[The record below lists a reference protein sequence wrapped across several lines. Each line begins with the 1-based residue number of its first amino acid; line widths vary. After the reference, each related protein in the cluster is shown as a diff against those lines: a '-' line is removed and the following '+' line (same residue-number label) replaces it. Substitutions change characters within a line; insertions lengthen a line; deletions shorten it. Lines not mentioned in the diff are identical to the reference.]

1 MFSTYRVLPKPWAW
15 LLLMMF
21 SMQVVP
27 VQASDWTR
35 DDGYFKATS
44 YNDHIRFEVLLCDLY
59 STNTYSKGGYIQAV
73 SGGEVHNLI
82 YLEYAY
88 NSDDPDSN
96 PTAPVKAYISHT
108 GGKAWFD
115 VGTEITTSNQTFTL
129 KKWDSDKD
137 YLTAYIDYYFPADLS
152 GKTWN
157 IQYKYTH
164 SNGSEYTMSMN
175 SSCEFKGTL
184 GVSSFDAGDYTCERI
199 SPSKMK
205 LTVPKLPTYSG
216 KADDVREWFC
226 DYDVTYTF
234 TYTNTAGQDATATA
248 TGKVS
253 CEKNKQANVET
264 EIPAAV
270 GNPKQIDVNITA
282 RQGMKDPTGEFWHQ
296 TDKYYKAKAFKV
308 VPQPSDLT
316 AGYRQFDTSTDLTWA
331 QPVDTI
337 YLKSIPYVYSIET
350 NEQGEKLSG
359 KSWHKC
365 DALDWAANKKSLS
378 YTVDGVPIGHYY
390 KYLVL
395 NVPEIWT
402 KNTGTTGVNLSS
414 PSDELISRLGG
425 QTSDVLSTIPDV
437 RIYDLEQDT
446 TVTNKVRLTWKYS
459 RVPVGGSEVKFQ
471 VLRKTSTGGQWTEF
485 GQTVTADANPAAGTI
500 VAIEDSTLANV
511 STRYTYKVR
520 LSLENGKYVFESGE
534 VTAGLL
540 RGTLLKDFEASKGA
554 HEKEVT
560 LTWNA
565 SKAGTGKDT
574 YRIWRR
580 YADSGDDFQFVK
592 TVNDE
597 NASGSYN
604 DGNAQPGYYY
614 EYKLEVYSGDVL
626 QNTLYDIGFTQS
638 RGVVSGHVAFNSA
651 STTSTPVEDV
661 RISLQSSDTGVGN
674 TVTDHSMRVN
684 GASTGIQWDADSTT
698 TAKLFGPD
706 KNFTV
711 QMFVRPDSLLS
722 EGAVIGE
729 IPGEGRLVLG
739 KQTNGDYE
747 LMLQKLTPAIST
759 PEVIDLSKISEHYT
773 AKHGDILTGTL
784 SYHILRIPN
793 DATVMLRDATINGY
807 SGGACIYCQGNAT
820 IILEGT
826 NTANSSSKFYPGIL
840 NNGTLTINGMGTLNA
855 TGGNAA
861 AGIGGGSQNE
871 CGDINILGGTIN
883 ATSNLMGA
891 AIGSG
896 YGKKC
901 GNITISGGVI
911 NAVSSRYG
919 AAIGTG
925 SSSICGSITI
935 TNTVTSVTAT
945 KGSNAPRSIGKGDGG
960 SCGTVT
966 IGGTVYSDGISD
978 SPYTYDE
985 GDGSWADNYEL
996 DDIFKGHLIPDQ
1008 FVYGTATA
1016 TGIKL
1021 TSNTYSLLTVS
1032 RTGDNLQ
1039 FQVNDSDTKTL
1050 TATKQKY
1057 LAPFSVGGAN
1067 DIKTEQAFKGYL
1079 AEVRVWDHVL
1089 TDEEKKSNN
1098 DRILSGREKGLKLYW
1113 PLDEGLDRYAFDASY
1128 TNDLSNGRHAT
1139 VGGNISSSTIL
1150 PTREQL
1156 SRYGVTDKNGDYTIV
1171 GIPYVGGGTTYVAT
1185 PTKGIHVFEPQ
1196 SRSGYIGNGS
1206 LTLNGYDFT
1215 DKSSFPMRGKVAYQY
1230 TNIPVD
1236 SVQFKIDGS
1245 LQQVWSDSNGEYE
1258 LNVPIGSHRIEAFK
1272 NGHHLTGFPLAGGT
1286 WDFKKAET
1294 VNFVDSTLV
1303 NVTGRI
1309 NGGFSDKDAPVGF
1322 KQSKNRIGQATLKLS
1337 LGKDTQ
1343 CSFNY
1348 VTDNEGNADFGTTDL
1363 PVASATT
1370 NIQSTSYRAALKT
1383 DNKDTYY
1390 IYIKTDPE
1398 TGEFSALLPPLKYKV
1413 ESIRFAGTD
1422 NPYNDASVFT
1432 QNLPVIDATTVVK
1445 ESMKSDTLPG
1455 SSQKYEYS
1463 AKMMRQYRSETSIS
1477 VAQTGFREGVFGERR
1492 VIITNTDN
1500 STDSVTVLTLTPT
1513 DYTYRFKYPIFRQ
1526 GRSYNLGIDVVEHY
1540 KNYDTNEEFD
1550 EIPQDACVRII
1561 NDGSATSTVFGAKGS
1576 INGEEIEMGMPYETM
1591 QINVKPDKQ
1600 GHVDYTFEAGWPNF
1614 ADGHLLNMS
1623 ISAQVDG
1630 RTTVWKAPGKN
1641 RSTALDMIVLGSIS
1655 TGTNFVTEGPS
1666 VVDMI
1671 LRRPPGSSSV
1681 ASLENKEIK
1690 SYVKTN
1696 VTSTGRG
1703 NTYGAYISEAP
1714 TWKVS
1719 VGNVMGIAT
1728 LTDSKSTIVANETL
1742 TGNYSWNDATVTGS
1756 DSTYTTTM
1764 AMTTPASMQYVN
1776 EHEAFEPEGGDTYIG
1791 RSTNL
1796 LFSKGRMLGIFKD
1809 GDDYVI
1815 GDKEGIT
1822 VGQQFSTSF
1831 VLPQAYI
1838 LNTLIPNWEA
1848 IIRDRLTT
1856 GHIDADHTVASNC
1869 PKIDGKVMYYTKY
1882 KPGDEKFGTGNA
1894 DGSVWTDDEIKNAG
1908 GCPSYRLVN
1917 GTGNQVE
1924 DEVQIAINSI
1934 KAWRNV
1940 IADNEQEKVEA
1951 INGGATKIDNYSIAN
1966 STKVSRSTFSSLKK
1980 NNGATHTYDYVLNA
1994 EAHVGYMFNDAGAYA
2009 IVRSADSNGTSEKND
2024 TTTTH
2029 ERTVAWTMADGD
2041 YRTALSVDVFESN
2054 NGWGPIF
2061 ITRGGQ
2067 TANPYEGETRTM
2079 FYEPDTKLNEATM
2092 QVELPQLK
2100 VMGAAELTDIPTG
2113 TQAQFNLQLT
2123 NMSETNDICTYTL
2136 EVKENSNPNGAIL
2149 TVDGNILSNG
2159 KDGRNIRMKGGETIE
2174 KMLIV
2179 TQSQKNIIDYDD
2191 IVLVL
2196 KSQNDRTVS
2205 SEPVKLHVHFVPSS
2219 TPVDLSVNH
2228 TVLNKAVL
2236 DEVGGITATMYNL
2249 DRQSDD
2255 LQGLRLRYRRK
2266 GEATWTLHKEWTTID
2281 SLVTNDILAMPEG
2294 SQIHEHIAFSTDGIY
2309 EVQAQ
2314 TYGLYGTE
2322 EVTYESTIVE
2332 ITQDTHGPKLLG
2344 MVSPEDGRLTM
2355 ENRNNMHVR
2364 FNEVLNGNALS
2375 KSENFRIEGG
2385 MNNVV
2390 FGGEG
2395 NPYPDVAV
2403 QLNGNSIETDAMYD
2417 LSDSDCAFDMWFYR
2431 QGDGT
2436 IISLGTGNNLL
2447 ALSTHDDGML
2457 RARVGGEEDVFET
2470 GAQLPKDEWMYM
2482 ALNYK
2487 RKTADD
2493 PKNRISMLYVTAD
2506 DKTPHYIGEDM
2517 EANDLNGNGK
2527 LGVGGDGMQG
2537 MISKLSI
2544 WNSDITATDLYE
2556 TRNNV
2561 RASYTPGLVGYWTM
2575 DEGHGTQLTDRA
2587 RSRHMY
2593 MDSESWYINN
2603 ENRAASLDGT
2613 KPIRVDI
2620 ATFNPAKTDNYALE
2634 FWFRGNKPC
2643 DMSDQTLVSVLN
2655 GISIGC
2661 EGPLQ
2666 GHDVLVLKKV
2676 KHSKNDAGAE
2686 IQETEEEIQLSNKD
2700 YKDGNWH
2707 HFALN
2712 VRRGTSAIA
2721 YIDGEAVKVI
2731 PEEKIPGISG
2741 KWMLFGGEELMDT
2754 NGEQYAMTYNHFT
2767 GDIDEIRI
2775 WGAALD
2781 GGLIKDR
2788 MYERMDNNYPGLAG
2802 YFPMEEIHRTV
2813 QGTVV
2818 TDFSP
2823 ANFGET
2829 DYKDRLVIAESASLT
2844 QSVNAPALKPG
2855 STNMRMDDSQFDFT
2869 ASSDEIYFSFP
2880 DGSLPLMDNN
2890 DFTAT
2895 VSYIKDE
2902 HGNNSEPVQWMFHA
2916 DFAAVSWELDDGK
2929 AVFNYEKNRDET
2941 VYMYLGLVNK
2951 TGASQPYEIT
2961 GLPTW
2966 LTTDEA
2972 VGTVESESKYIS
2984 FTIAPTVSVGRH
2996 TEYLYVTDRLGIQRV
3011 MQLNLTVRGDEPEW
3025 SVDPNLYESNMTLTG
3040 QIYINDKICE
3050 NSDTKIAAFDE
3061 MGICRG
3067 VGYPRY
3073 VSTRDAYYVDMI
3085 LYGASATELSTGERE
3100 LSFKIYDAST
3110 GNIHPLVLVKLP
3122 GKDGD
3127 FTMRYVPDASYGSYN
3142 EPVELRVSNVFE
3154 EPVSLAKGWT
3164 WMSIYVD
3171 PVVADIASVLPK
3183 DATILKRFKNIKSQT
3198 AFASVNSSGQIFG
3211 ELATIEPGKMYKMQL
3226 STKTDF
3232 EVYGI
3237 EIDVANTSQT
3247 IHPGYNWIGSLSNR
3261 VMSPEDAFAEL
3272 SPAPGDRIKNR
3283 TSFAEY
3289 SKNGIW
3295 EGTLESIVPGQ
3306 GYIYQS
3312 KATEDKTFHY
3322 PSHGAGANM
3331 APSHHAPHGTLTEGA
3346 AGAMHFR
3353 PVDPYLYPDNMSII
3367 GVVKKDGKERD
3378 DAEVGAVINGECR
3391 GAVGY
3396 NSGYY
3401 FLTIM
3406 GSSEDDADA
3415 KMELRVFIDGE
3426 EYMVNDQLPFISDAF
3441 YGSLDEPFVLDV
3453 DATAIR
3459 TVGEDSLLDDTEW
3472 YTLQG
3477 YKIGRKPTRQGVYI
3491 HNGKKVTI
3499 KRKK

>member
-1 MFSTYRVLPKPWAW
+1 MFCTYQALSKPWAW
-15 LLLMMF
+15 LLVMMF

-520 LSLENGKYVFESGE
+520 LSLENGKYTFESGE

-674 TVTDHSMRVN
+674 TVTGHSMRVN
-684 GASTGIQWDADSTT
+684 GASTGIYWDADSTT

-925 SSSICGSITI
+925 ASSICGSITI

-1600 GHVDYTFEAGWPNF
+1600 GHLDYTFEAGWPNF

-1696 VTSTGRG
+1696 ITSSGHSDG
-1703 NTYGAYISEAP
+1703 GGAYISEAP

-1719 VGNVMGIAT
+1719 QGSVMGIAIM
-1728 LTDSKSTIVANETL
+1728 SQSTSAVVSNQTVVGDY
-1742 TGNYSWNDATVTGS
+1742 TWNDSQATGS
-1756 DSTYTTTM
+1756 DSTYTTTE
-1764 AMTTPASMQYVN
+1764 AMTTPASMQYVD

-1796 LFSKGRMLGIFKD
+1796 LFSKGRLLGIFKD

-1831 VLPQAYI
+1831 VFPQAYI

-1856 GHIDADHTVASNC
+1856 GHIDADHTVATNC

-1882 KPGDEKFGTGNA
+1882 KPGDEKWGTANA

-1966 STKVSRSTFSSLKK
+1966 STKVSRSTSTSIKK
-1980 NNGATHTYDYVLNA
+1980 TNGATHTYDYVVSG
-1994 EAHVGYMFNDAGAYA
+1994 EFKEGYLFNNAGAYA
-2009 IVRSADSNGTSEKND
+2009 IIHGKTMNGTSEKND

-2375 KSENFRIEGG
+2375 RSENFRIEGG

-2417 LSDSDCAFDMWFYR
+2417 LSGSDCAFDMWFYR
-2431 QGDGT
+2431 QDDGT
-2436 IISLGTGNNLL
+2436 IISLGTEDNML
-2447 ALSTHDDGML
+2447 ALSTHDGGKL
-2457 RARVGGEEDVFET
+2457 QARVGKKDAVFET
-2470 GAQLPKDEWMYM
+2470 GTTLPKDKWMYM

-2487 RKTADD
+2487 CKGTDN
-2493 PKNRISMLYVTAD
+2493 PKNTITMLYVTAD
-2506 DKTPHYIGEDM
+2506 DKDPNYVGKDM
-2517 EANDLNGNGK
+2517 PANNLDGHGK
-2527 LGVGGDGMQG
+2527 LSVGGDGMTG
-2537 MISKLSI
+2537 MVSKLSI
-2544 WNSDITATDLYE
+2544 WNNGVSALDLYNS
-2556 TRNNV
+2556 RQNH

-2575 DEGHGTQLTDRA
+2575 DEGHGTQITDIA
-2587 RSRHMY
+2587 RSRHMH

-2603 ENRAASLDGT
+2603 ENRAAHLDGSE
-2613 KPIRVDI
+2613 KSPLKIDI
-2620 ATFNPAKTDNYALE
+2620 ATFNPAKTDNFAYEL
-2634 FWFRGNKPC
+2634 WFRGTQEDNK
-2643 DMSDQTLVSVLN
+2643 
-2655 GISIGC
+2655 GIST
-2661 EGPLQ
+2661 LMS
-2666 GHDVLVLKKV
+2666 V
-2676 KHSKNDAGAE
+2676 
-2686 IQETEEEIQLSNKD
+2686 
-2700 YKDGNWH
+2700 GN
-2707 HFALN
+2707 
-2712 VRRGTSAIA
+2712 
-2721 YIDGEAVKVI
+2721 
-2731 PEEKIPGISG
+2731 
-2741 KWMLFGGEELMDT
+2741 
-2754 NGEQYAMTYNHFT
+2754 
-2767 GDIDEIRI
+2767 
-2775 WGAALD
+2775 
-2781 GGLIKDR
+2781 
-2788 MYERMDNNYPGLAG
+2788 
-2802 YFPMEEIHRTV
+2802 
-2813 QGTVV
+2813 
-2818 TDFSP
+2818 
-2823 ANFGET
+2823 
-2829 DYKDRLVIAESASLT
+2829 
-2844 QSVNAPALKPG
+2844 G
-2855 STNMRMDDSQFDFT
+2855 ST
-2869 ASSDEIYFSFP
+2869 
-2880 DGSLPLMDNN
+2880 
-2890 DFTAT
+2890 
-2895 VSYIKDE
+2895 
-2902 HGNNSEPVQWMFHA
+2902 
-2916 DFAAVSWELDDGK
+2916 
-2929 AVFNYEKNRDET
+2929 
-2941 VYMYLGLVNK
+2941 
-2951 TGASQPYEIT
+2951 
-2961 GLPTW
+2961 
-2966 LTTDEA
+2966 
-2972 VGTVESESKYIS
+2972 
-2984 FTIAPTVSVGRH
+2984 
-2996 TEYLYVTDRLGIQRV
+2996 
-3011 MQLNLTVRGDEPEW
+3011 
-3025 SVDPNLYESNMTLTG
+3025 
-3040 QIYINDKICE
+3040 
-3050 NSDTKIAAFDE
+3050 
-3061 MGICRG
+3061 
-3067 VGYPRY
+3067 
-3073 VSTRDAYYVDMI
+3073 
-3085 LYGASATELSTGERE
+3085 
-3100 LSFKIYDAST
+3100 
-3110 GNIHPLVLVKLP
+3110 
-3122 GKDGD
+3122 
-3127 FTMRYVPDASYGSYN
+3127 
-3142 EPVELRVSNVFE
+3142 
-3154 EPVSLAKGWT
+3154 
-3164 WMSIYVD
+3164 
-3171 PVVADIASVLPK
+3171 
-3183 DATILKRFKNIKSQT
+3183 
-3198 AFASVNSSGQIFG
+3198 
-3211 ELATIEPGKMYKMQL
+3211 
-3226 STKTDF
+3226 
-3232 EVYGI
+3232 
-3237 EIDVANTSQT
+3237 
-3247 IHPGYNWIGSLSNR
+3247 
-3261 VMSPEDAFAEL
+3261 
-3272 SPAPGDRIKNR
+3272 
-3283 TSFAEY
+3283 
-3289 SKNGIW
+3289 
-3295 EGTLESIVPGQ
+3295 
-3306 GYIYQS
+3306 
-3312 KATEDKTFHY
+3312 
-3322 PSHGAGANM
+3322 
-3331 APSHHAPHGTLTEGA
+3331 
-3346 AGAMHFR
+3346 
-3353 PVDPYLYPDNMSII
+3353 
-3367 GVVKKDGKERD
+3367 
-3378 DAEVGAVINGECR
+3378 
-3391 GAVGY
+3391 
-3396 NSGYY
+3396 
-3401 FLTIM
+3401 
-3406 GSSEDDADA
+3406 
-3415 KMELRVFIDGE
+3415 
-3426 EYMVNDQLPFISDAF
+3426 
-3441 YGSLDEPFVLDV
+3441 
-3453 DATAIR
+3453 
-3459 TVGEDSLLDDTEW
+3459 
-3472 YTLQG
+3472 
-3477 YKIGRKPTRQGVYI
+3477 
-3491 HNGKKVTI
+3491 
-3499 KRKK
+3499 

>member
-1 MFSTYRVLPKPWAW
+1 MFSTYRVLPKPCAW

-21 SMQVVP
+21 SMQVANM
-27 VQASDWTR
+27 QASDWMHNSEKFSMSSSSDHVT
-35 DDGYFKATS
+35 FKP
-44 YNDHIRFEVLLCDLY
+44 FLCDLDR
-59 STNTYSKGGYIQAV
+59 SNTYAK
-73 SGGEVHNLI
+73 SGGIYAKCGNEEVWLMDVYYKEEGSDENA
-82 YLEYAY
+82 YGKVYARY
-88 NSDDPDSN
+88 CIGE
-96 PTAPVKAYISHT
+96 AR
-108 GGKAWFD
+108 AWFTN
-115 VGTEITTSNQTFTL
+115 GYGSAEQKIGFNGA
-129 KKWDSDKD
+129 D
-137 YLTAYIDYYFPADLS
+137 YLIQKWGSDNHYCTPNIDYYYQAS
-152 GKTWN
+152 MAGKTWTFY
-157 IQYKYTH
+157 YKYDHNDGGT
-164 SNGSEYTMSMN
+164 YTM
-175 SSCEFKGTL
+175 TL
-184 GVSSFDAGDYTCERI
+184 GSAYLSPTLGHSRFNSGDFQYERTG
-199 SPSKMK
+199 PDKMK
-205 LTVPKLPTYSG
+205 FTVPALPDDIASKLSEVHIREG
-216 KADDVREWFC
+216 KYKV
-226 DYDVTYTF
+226 TF
-234 TYTNTAGQDATATA
+234 TYTKQDNSKKEQT
-248 TGKVS
+248 
-253 CEKNKQANVET
+253 ET
-264 EIPAAV
+264 FDCQKGSKKTYEITIPAEV
-270 GNPKQIDVNITA
+270 GNPKRIDMKVEATD
-282 RQGMKDPTGEFWHQ
+282 GMKDAKNYYWKY
-296 TDKYYKAKAFKV
+296 TDTYNRSDIFKV
-308 VPQPSDLT
+308 VPVPNTLT
-316 AGYRQFDTSTDLTWA
+316 TEYRQFDKAADLSWKAYPSDSNNYLECKPYIYRMETDKDGKA
-331 QPVDTI
+331 
-337 YLKSIPYVYSIET
+337 KS
-350 NEQGEKLSG
+350 G
-359 KSWHKC
+359 SWSKRG
-365 DALDWAANKKSLS
+365 
-378 YTVDGVPIGHYY
+378 TVDNAGTSQSLGYHDNDVNTATYY
-390 KYLVL
+390 KYMVL
-395 NVPEIWT
+395 NVPKDWIGNSINESQL
-402 KNTGTTGVNLSS
+402 NNPNDDL
-414 PSDELISRLGG
+414 LSRLGYVES
-425 QTSDVLSTIPDV
+425 QMMNTKPELS
-437 RIYDLEQDT
+437 IYDLKQDESVTDKVKLTWQYTRIPT
-446 TVTNKVRLTWKYS
+446 TASSVTFKVMRKTNDDGEWAEYGTVNGDAQPSAGTLLSFTDTDLPNISVRYQYKVRLT
-459 RVPVGGSEVKFQ
+459 
-471 VLRKTSTGGQWTEF
+471 L
-485 GQTVTADANPAAGTI
+485 N
-500 VAIEDSTLANV
+500 DSDYD
-511 STRYTYKVR
+511 SDPI
-520 LSLENGKYVFESGE
+520 
-534 VTAGLL
+534 TAGLL
-540 RGTLLKDFEASKGA
+540 SGSSVKSFSATKGTHESTVRLSWEANQ
-554 HEKEVT
+554 V
-560 LTWNA
+560 
-565 SKAGTGKDT
+565 GTDNT
-574 YRIWRR
+574 TFVISRR
-580 YADSGDDFQFVK
+580 YVNSDDEYMRINTTSGTNAQYTYEDN
-592 TVNDE
+592 TV
-597 NASGSYN
+597 
-604 DGNAQPGYYY
+604 QPGYYY
-614 EYKLEVYSGDVL
+614 EYKIEAFNGNIL
-626 QNTLYDIGFTQS
+626 QNTLTDAGFCQA
-638 RGVVSGHVAFNSA
+638 RGVISGRVTFGSGDA
-651 STTSTPVEDV
+651 VDDV
-661 RISLQSSDTGVGN
+661 RLTLRPSNADDGN
-674 TVTDHSMRVN
+674 AVKGYSQRVD
-684 GASTGIQWDADSTT
+684 GASTGIAWYADETEI
-698 TAKLFGPD
+698 AKVFGSD
-706 KNFTV
+706 KDYTV
-711 QMFVRPDSLLS
+711 QMFVRPDAGLS
-722 EGAVIGE
+722 ERAVIGN
-729 IPGEGRLVLG
+729 IPGIGELYAVPQTDGTYKVYCKRPTITK
-739 KQTNGDYE
+739 KQQEFTEVNIMRAIAHYSSGSATSYNE
-747 LMLQKLTPAIST
+747 EYGLT
-759 PEVIDLSKISEHYT
+759 VY
-773 AKHGDILTGTL
+773 
-784 SYHILRIPN
+784 
-793 DATVMLRDATINGY
+793 
-807 SGGACIYCQGNAT
+807 
-820 IILEGT
+820 
-826 NTANSSSKFYPGIL
+826 SSS
-840 NNGTLTINGMGTLNA
+840 
-855 TGGNAA
+855 
-861 AGIGGGSQNE
+861 E
-871 CGDINILGGTIN
+871 
-883 ATSNLMGA
+883 
-891 AIGSG
+891 
-896 YGKKC
+896 YG
-901 GNITISGGVI
+901 
-911 NAVSSRYG
+911 
-919 AAIGTG
+919 
-925 SSSICGSITI
+925 TI
-935 TNTVTSVTAT
+935 TNNWSNDGFAF
-945 KGSNAPRSIGKGDGG
+945 KRNYAANWWGSGVLAE
-960 SCGTVT
+960 
-966 IGGTVYSDGISD
+966 VYSKFKTLDTPAAITIKEESYDHYDMGVTLSAGI
-978 SPYTYDE
+978 
-985 GDGSWADNYEL
+985 
-996 DDIFKGHLIPDQ
+996 
-1008 FVYGTATA
+1008 
-1016 TGIKL
+1016 
-1021 TSNTYSLLTVS
+1021 YSLLTVNVNS
-1032 RTGDNLQ
+1032 GTVTTMVNDGTPAECSFVKHDENTVTAIEDTGDYVLHNGNLVSFDGTLIPQ
-1039 FQVNDSDTKTL
+1039 LQSTGWMWYGFVVETQSGDPVTVSANVNHNT
-1050 TATKQKY
+1050 
-1057 LAPFSVGGAN
+1057 PFSVGGAQN
-1067 DIKTEQAFKGYL
+1067 VESSQGFKGNF
-1079 AEVRVWDHVL
+1079 AEVRVWSKVL
-1089 TDEEKKSNN
+1089 SDTEKESYK
-1098 DRILSGREKGLKLYW
+1098 DRVLNGRETGLALYW
-1113 PLDEGLDRYAFDASY
+1113 PMDEGLDHYVFDASY
-1128 TNDLSNGRHAT
+1128 ANDLPNGRHAT
-1139 VGGNISSSTIL
+1139 VGNNIAASNIVPLDNQLSRYAITNATGEYIIRGIPFVGSGSTYTIL
-1150 PTREQL
+1150 PTC
-1156 SRYGVTDKNGDYTIV
+1156 
-1171 GIPYVGGGTTYVAT
+1171 
-1185 PTKGIHVFEPQ
+1185 GIHEFNPV
-1196 SRSGYIGNGS
+1196 SRNGFIGNGS
-1206 LTLNGYDFT
+1206 LTLNSYDFT
-1215 DKSSFPMRGKVAYQY
+1215 DTSSFPLKGKITYLN
-1230 TNIPVD
+1230 TDIPVD
-1236 SVQFKIDGS
+1236 SVQFMIDGNMVQS
-1245 LQQVWSDSNGEYE
+1245 KEGIRSDSNGEYE
-1258 LNVPIGSHRIEAFK
+1258 ISVPIGKHLIECYK
-1272 NGHHLTGFPLAGGT
+1272 NGHKFTSFPLDGST
-1286 WDFKKAET
+1286 YDFKKAEIA
-1294 VNFVDSTLV
+1294 NFVDSTLV
-1303 NVTGRI
+1303 NVTGRV
-1309 NGGFSDKDAPVGF
+1309 NGGFSDMDAPLGF
-1322 KQSKNRIGQATLKLS
+1322 RKSVNRLGKATIKLS
-1337 LGKDTQ
+1337 LGKETQ

-1348 VTDNEGNADFGTTDL
+1348 VTDDHGNRGYGTVDIA
-1363 PVASATT
+1363 VESATDS
-1370 NIQSTSYRAALKT
+1370 IQSTGYRAALKNDDT
-1383 DNKDTYY
+1383 DTRY
-1390 IYIKTDPE
+1390 IYITTDE
-1398 TGEFSALLPPLKYKV
+1398 NTGEFSALLPPLRYKV
-1413 ESIRFAGTD
+1413 ESITFD
-1422 NPYNDASVFT
+1422 NDKENNVYNDKDVFT
-1432 QNLPVIDATTVVK
+1432 QNLPIIDASNAINERMQTDSVSVDGGGT
-1445 ESMKSDTLPG
+1445 
-1455 SSQKYEYS
+1455 QKYSYS
-1463 AKMMRQYRSETSIS
+1463 GKMIRQYRVNPTIS
-1477 VAQTGFREGVFGERR
+1477 VVQTSPLLSGVVKNVFGEKKIG
-1492 VIITNTDN
+1492 VTNVDFTV
-1500 STDSVTVLTLTPT
+1500 DSVAVANIA
-1513 DYTYRFKYPIFRQ
+1513 DDSYSYVFDHPIFLQ
-1526 GRSYNLGIDVVEHY
+1526 DKSYAYDIAVAEEY
-1540 KNYDTNEEFD
+1540 KNLDTGETFREL
-1550 EIPQDACVRII
+1550 PKDAVIHISNDASSTTII
-1561 NDGSATSTVFGAKGS
+1561 YGEDGRV
-1576 INGEEIEMGMPYETM
+1576 NGEDVTMGEPYKTANVEITPDET
-1591 QINVKPDKQ
+1591 
-1600 GHVDYTFEAGWPNF
+1600 GHVQYQFVAGAPNF
-1614 ADGHLLNMS
+1614 AAGYIHNMS
-1623 ISAQVDG
+1623 VGVSVDG
-1630 RTTVWKAPGKN
+1630 RTTMWQAPD
-1641 RSTALDMIVLGSIS
+1641 SQTDALDLIVLGSIGS
-1655 TGTNFVTEGPS
+1655 GTNFVTRGPDA
-1666 VVDMI
+1666 VDMI
-1671 LRRPPGSSSV
+1671 IRRPPGSTSV
-1681 ASLENKEIK
+1681 ASLTNKTIH
-1690 SYVKTN
+1690 SYAHTTV
-1696 VTSTGRG
+1696 VSSTSGWTGG
-1703 NTYGAYISEAP
+1703 GYISETP
-1714 TWKVS
+1714 TWEVS
-1719 VGNVMGIAT
+1719 VGPVLGVAT
-1728 LTDSKSTIVANETL
+1728 LAKSKFKIVSNQTLKSTRS
-1742 TGNYSWNDATVTGS
+1742 YSDQDIAVNDTTYTVTEQMSTPGS
-1756 DSTYTTTM
+1756 LTNDFTLEPCT
-1764 AMTTPASMQYVN
+1764 
-1776 EHEAFEPEGGDTYIG
+1776 PEGGDTYIG

-1796 LFSKGRMLGIFKD
+1796 LFSKGRMLGLYKQADGLYKLDVKD
-1809 GDDYVI
+1809 
-1815 GDKEGIT
+1815 GIT
-1822 VGQQFSTSF
+1822 VGQEFDTEF
-1831 VLPQAYI
+1831 VFPQSYI
-1838 LNTLIPNWEA
+1838 LKTLIPNWEA
-1848 IIRDRLTT
+1848 IIRSKLEEGYIDGDHWDRSR
-1856 GHIDADHTVASNC
+1856 AVAV
-1869 PKIDGKVMYYTKY
+1869 PGKVMYYTKW
-1882 KPGDEKFGTGNA
+1882 KPGDAEFGKANGDLTF
-1894 DGSVWTDDEIKNAG
+1894 WTKEQLASTHG
-1908 GCPSYRLVN
+1908 YPSYMAVN
-1917 GTGNQVE
+1917 GTDDPNVADEVE
-1924 DEVQIAINSI
+1924 DAINQI
-1934 KAWRNV
+1934 KVWRDR
-1940 IADNEQEKVEA
+1940 IYDNEEDKLDAFANEGSLVQ
-1951 INGGATKIDNYSIAN
+1951 NYSIA
-1966 STKVSRSTFSSLKK
+1966 SGTKVSMTTETSVKGGKSKKHDFSKSFSVVGQA
-1980 NNGATHTYDYVLNA
+1980 GA
-1994 EAHVGYMFNDAGAYA
+1994 MFNEAGAVANLGY
-2009 IVRSADSNGTSEKND
+2009 STGWGDSD
-2024 TTTTH
+2024 TDGSSK
-2029 ERTVAWTMADGD
+2029 TVSSSVSWTMSDGD
-2041 YRTALSVDVFESN
+2041 PRSALSVDVYKSPS
-2054 NGWGPIF
+2054 GWGPIF
-2061 ITRGGQ
+2061 RTRGGQ
-2067 TANPYEGETRTM
+2067 TVNPYEAGSVTQ
-2079 FYEPDTKLNEATM
+2079 FYQPGTPLNEATM
-2092 QVELPQLK
+2092 KVENPQLK
-2100 VMGAAELTDIPTG
+2100 VIGSSEITDVPTG
-2113 TQAQFNLQLT
+2113 GQARFTLQLS
-2123 NMSETNDICTYTL
+2123 NQSETNDICTYIL
-2136 EVKENSNPNGAIL
+2136 EVKEKSNPNGAIL
-2149 TVDGNILSNG
+2149 VVDGNILSNG
-2159 KDGRNIRMKGGETIE
+2159 KDGRRIKMKGGETVE
-2174 KMLIV
+2174 KTLIV
-2179 TQSQKNIIDYDD
+2179 TQSDRSITDYDD
-2191 IVLVL
+2191 IVMVL
-2196 KSQNDRTVS
+2196 KSEKDVTIF
-2205 SEPVKLHVHFVPSS
+2205 SEDVKLRVHFVPSS
-2219 TPVDLSVNH
+2219 SPVDLSADH
-2228 TVLNKAVL
+2228 TVIDQSYMREN
-2236 DEVGGITATMYNL
+2236 GGITARMYNL
-2249 DRQSDD
+2249 NRQDAG

-2266 GEATWTLHKEWTTID
+2266 GIDSWTLIKQWTTTE
-2281 SLVTNDILAMPEG
+2281 SLLSQGYEAMPDG
-2294 SQIHEHIAFSTDGIY
+2294 SQITEKVSFPADGIY
-2309 EVQAQ
+2309 ELQAQ
-2314 TYGLYGTE
+2314 TFGKYGADD
-2322 EVTYESTIVE
+2322 VTYESNIME
-2332 ITQDTHGPKLLG
+2332 ITQDTHGPKILG
-2344 MVSPEDGRLTM
+2344 MPSPENGQLTYV
-2355 ENRNNMHVR
+2355 NRNNMHIR
-2364 FNEVLNGNALS
+2364 FNEALNGNALS
-2375 KSENFRIEGG
+2375 KSGNFRIEGG

-2390 FGGEG
+2390 SGGA
-2395 NPYPDVAV
+2395 YADVAA
-2403 QLNGNSIETDAMYD
+2403 QLNGGRIETDALYS
-2417 LSDSDCAFDMWFYR
+2417 LENSDYAFDMWFYR

-2655 GISIGC
+2655 GISIGF

-3211 ELATIEPGKMYKMQL
+3211 ELATIEPGKMYKIQL

-3272 SPAPGDRIKNR
+3272 SPVAGDRIKNR